1 MKSLITCAGLAAV
14 GIVNL
19 DAQPIGEPSL
29 SKPWSVSA
37 KLRGFYDSNYNTVPD
52 SGTPFTKEDSFGIS
66 VAPSLGANL
75 FREQTT
81 LSVRYDFDLRW
92 YESRKDDEV
101 DMYHAATLDL
111 NHTFSE
117 RYRLELHDTFAYSA
131 EPMVGEGQAATFVRT
146 KGNNLRN
153 YAGIGLVGN
162 FTEYWGFR
170 VGYEN
175 TLYDYEERGPGSRSA
190 LLDRLEHKATVD
202 LRRMLRPTTTALL
215 GYSFGFTSYTA
226 DDPLALGSPLKAD
239 YRDYRSHFAFAGL
252 NHEFNPQLDAQVRL
266 GAQVA
271 DFINVVNTDDV
282 HVRPYADAALG
293 YRYAEGSRLQV
304 GVKSGFVSTDI
315 ALDQNN
321 TGVTLVTDSTTYYVG
336 LSHRLTEKLTAQ
348 LRGQW
353 QMFQYIGQG
362 TGFNDDWDN
371 YYAADASLIYQLNE
385 HLAVDA
391 GYLYDKL
398 DSDIAI
404 RGYTR
409 HRGFIGLRATY

>member
-14 GIVNL
+14 GMVNL

-52 SGTPFTKEDSFGIS
+52 SGTIYTKEDSFGFS
-66 VAPSLGANL
+66 VAPSLGVNF
-75 FREQTT
+75 FRDQTT
-81 LSVRYDFDLRW
+81 LSLRYDFDLRW
-92 YESRKDDEV
+92 YESREDDEL
-101 DMYHAATLDL
+101 DMYHAGTLDL
-111 NHTFSE
+111 AHSFNE
-117 RYRLELHDTFAYSA
+117 RYRLELHDTFAYTD

-153 YAGIGLVGN
+153 YAGIGLVGS

-202 LRRMLRPTTTALL
+202 LRRVLQPTTTALL
-215 GYSFGFTSYTA
+215 GYSFGYTTYTA
-226 DDPLALGSPLKAD
+226 DERLASGSTLMSD
-239 YRDYRSHFAFAGL
+239 YRDYLSHFAFAGL
-252 NHEFNPQLDAQVRL
+252 NHEFNPQFDTQIRV
-266 GAQVA
+266 GAQIA
-271 DFINVVNTDDV
+271 DFKNAHDD

-293 YRYAEGSRLQV
+293 YRYAEGSRIQV

-315 ALDQNN
+315 ALDQSYS
-321 TGVTLVTDSTTYYVG
+321 GVTLATDSTTLYVG
-336 LSHRLTEKLTAQ
+336 LSHRLTERLTAQ
-348 LRGQW
+348 ARGQW
-353 QMFQYIGQG
+353 QMLQYIGQG
-362 TGFNDDWDN
+362 IGYNDEWDN
-371 YYAADASLIYQLNE
+371 YYAADASLIYQINPN
-385 HLAVDA
+385 LAVDV

-409 HRGFIGLRATY
+409 HRAYLGLRATY